1 MKRLLTDLVKWDTGG
16 NVDKGATVASG
27 VVKGGALGCE
37 ITGPGIFT
45 Q

>member
-1 MKRLLTDLVKWDTGG
+1 MGG

-37 ITGPGIFT
+37 TIGPGIFT